1 MFGEEVLSWMLAV
14 IMQTIVFL
22 YDFSSPG
29 SVGGFQQILKRCVTS
44 YDLCPQK
51 RSDSGLDSVG
61 SVVLNGQVLACQ
73 ACCRPVRG
81 LQVASRHCGLCPLGL
96 FPET

>member
-1 MFGEEVLSWMLAV
+1 MFGEEMLSWMLAV

-44 YDLCPQK
+44 YDL
-51 RSDSGLDSVG
+51 
-61 SVVLNGQVLACQ
+61 
-73 ACCRPVRG
+73 
-81 LQVASRHCGLCPLGL
+81 
-96 FPET
+96 